1 MGYRKVD
8 GVFWTDPKVRSLTE
22 QERYLFLYCITC
34 PSAHSSGLY
43 YNPMPMISYETGIND
58 KALSKAFGSL
68 REGLM
73 VYSGSLSGVIF
84 VRNMLKFQAPNKNE
98 KESIA
103 KHLKTIQ
110 DKELLIMFLD
120 TYTEYWEGF
129 DKASLRVGEGFG
141 KDTDTNTKTDTKTN
155 TDIEPS
161 AKVDGFAI
169 FEDAWDKYPK
179 DCRRTAVTEFEWLKK
194 QHKDWKSIL
203 PLLKPAMEN
212 YSAIIKNKQKA
223 DPTTKVKHM
232 QGWLTERRWEMYKP
246 QPKSESKP
254 KELRFVDLEKDY
266 PDIS

>member
-43 YNPMPMISYETGIND
+43 YNPMPMISYETGINE

-84 VRNMLKFQAPNKNE
+84 VRNMLKFQQPNKNE

-110 DKELLIMFLD
+110 DKELLVMFLD
-120 TYTEYWEGF
+120 TYPEYWEGF
-129 DKASLRVGEGFG
+129 DKGSISLTEGFD
-141 KDTDTNTKTDTKTN
+141 KPLNTNTNTDTKTDTNTKTDT
-155 TDIEPS
+155 EPS
-161 AKVDGFAI
+161 ATVDYLADFK
-169 FEDAWDKYPK
+169 DAWNCYPTGCK
-179 DCRRTAVTEFEWLKK
+179 RTAETEFAWLKEK
-194 QHKDWKSIL
+194 HKSDWKKVI
-203 PLLKPAMEN
+203 PLLKPAMQN
-212 YSAIIKNKQKA
+212 YNDYIQKKRQS

-232 QGWLTERRWEMYKP
+232 QGWLTDRMWEMYKP
-246 QPKSESKP
+246 VETEQED
-254 KELRFVDLEKDY
+254 ELQFV
-266 PDIS
+266 PAN